1 MGKTKN
7 KKIKIKQG
15 RLEARE
21 ARMGYLFLLPWLIG
35 VVVFLLFPLGQSF
48 YYMWFNIRITPLA
61 TKFTWVGTGNFT
73 QIWLENPEFPKQLVT
88 YIWQTIVEV
97 PVIVVFAL
105 IIAIM
110 LNGKIKCKA
119 FSGLYS
125 SSRLSS

>member
-48 YYMWFNIRITPLA
+48 YY
-61 TKFTWVGTGNFT
+61 
-73 QIWLENPEFPKQLVT
+73 
-88 YIWQTIVEV
+88 
-97 PVIVVFAL
+97 
-105 IIAIM
+105 
-110 LNGKIKCKA
+110 KIGRASC
-119 FSGLYS
+119 
-125 SSRLSS
+125 RERV

>member
-61 TKFTWVGTGNFT
+61 TYIIHGKSFAHKIARTGRFSVGN
-73 QIWLENPEFPKQLVT
+73 VT
-88 YIWQTIVEV
+88 TPNRRIGIFQM
-97 PVIVVFAL
+97 A
-105 IIAIM
+105 
-110 LNGKIKCKA
+110 KI
-119 FSGLYS
+119 
-125 SSRLSS
+125 R